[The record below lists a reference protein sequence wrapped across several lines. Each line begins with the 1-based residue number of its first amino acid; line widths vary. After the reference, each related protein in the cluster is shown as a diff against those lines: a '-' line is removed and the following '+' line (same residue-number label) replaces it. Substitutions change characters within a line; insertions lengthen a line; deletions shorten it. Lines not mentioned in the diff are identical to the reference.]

1 MRIPALLLATSMAA
15 PRILTAQGPPDP
27 IPLRPGGP
35 DVTISIQQ
43 RCRPDAASEAECGRY
58 PTLSSLPG
66 NPALVSVNGRSVPGS
81 WLRPPLALVGEI
93 GTPVTLGYRA
103 GDAVRVV
110 RLVRS
115 DVYAPG
121 PGFTGLLR
129 TPHFVVHYRPEDER
143 RARAV
148 ADDAERTYS
157 RGGLPSAVGG
167 RRAHLWVLREYP
179 ATRPGRLHPGR
190 WGTWV
195 TGRYD
200 PVLEYGDVF
209 MYVAYGVPGAAGER
223 LEWPGWADANT
234 LHRTAVAQLLGHGP
248 WLDRT
253 PLNSSMTVAGASL
266 REYIRQRYGVAR
278 LRRVW
283 SSDASFDDAVAQV
296 LGVSRARLEADWRR
310 YIFSLGP
317 DPAKAPTPRALA
329 GALTCGALLLLAGV
343 LVARKREVD

>member
-1 MRIPALLLATSMAA
+1 VA
-15 PRILTAQGPPDP
+15 
-27 IPLRPGGP
+27 
-35 DVTISIQQ
+35 V
-43 RCRPDAASEAECGRY
+43 E
-58 PTLSSLPG
+58 
-66 NPALVSVNGRSVPGS
+66 GRSVLDS
-81 WLRPPLALVGEI
+81 WGQAALALVGEI
-93 GTPVTLGYRA
+93 GTPVTLSYRA
-103 GDAVRVV
+103 GDTVRVV

-129 TPHFVVHYRPEDER
+129 TPHFVVHHRPADER
-143 RARAV
+143 RARTL

-179 ATRPGRLHPGR
+179 AVHPGRLYPGR
-190 WGTWV
+190 WGAWV

-200 PVLEYGDVF
+200 PVLEYGEVF

-223 LEWPGWADANT
+223 LGWPGWADANT

-253 PLNSSMTVAGASL
+253 PLSRYTTVAGASL
-266 REYIRQRYGVAR
+266 REYIRQRYGVAS
-278 LRRVW
+278 LRQVW
-283 SSDASFDDAVAQV
+283 SSDASFDDAVPRV
-296 LGVSRARLEADWRR
+296 LGVSPARLEADWRR
-310 YIFSLGP
+310 HIFSLGP
-317 DPAKAPTPRALA
+317 DPAKTPTPRALA
-329 GALTCGALLLLAGV
+329 GALTWGMLLLLTGV

>member
-15 PRILTAQGPPDP
+15 PRALVAQGPPDP
-27 IPLRPGGP
+27 IPLRPGGA
-35 DVTISIQQ
+35 DVTISVRKQ
-43 RCRPDAASEAECGRY
+43 CAPNAESPAECARY

-66 NPALVSVNGRSVPGS
+66 NPALVAIDGRSVPDS
-81 WLRPPLALVGEI
+81 WGRASLALVGEI

-129 TPHFVVHYRPEDER
+129 TPHFVVHHRPAD
-143 RARAV
+143 ARWARSV
-148 ADDAERTYS
+148 ADDAERAYS
-157 RGGLPSAVGG
+157 RSGLPSAVGG

-179 ATRPGRLHPGR
+179 AARLGRPYPQGWGAWVVGRYHPG
-190 WGTWV
+190 
-195 TGRYD
+195 
-200 PVLEYGDVF
+200 LEFGDVF
-209 MYVAYGVPGAAGER
+209 TYVAYGARGVAGQQLDGA
-223 LEWPGWADANT
+223 GWADANT
-234 LHRTAVAQLLGHGP
+234 LHRIAVAELLGNAA
-248 WLDRT
+248 WLDRKPWHCLSCRNT
-253 PLNSSMTVAGASL
+253 SL

-278 LRRVW
+278 LRRIW
-283 SSDASFDDAVAQV
+283 SSDAPLDVAIPRV

-310 YIFSLGP
+310 HIFSLGP

-329 GALTCGALLLLAGV
+329 GALTCGVLLLLAGV